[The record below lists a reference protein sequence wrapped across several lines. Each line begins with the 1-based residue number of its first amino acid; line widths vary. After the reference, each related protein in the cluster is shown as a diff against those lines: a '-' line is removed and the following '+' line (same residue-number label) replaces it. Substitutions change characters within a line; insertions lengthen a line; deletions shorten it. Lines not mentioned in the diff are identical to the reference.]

1 MYYVVQVP
9 DGQTL
14 QSGVY
19 QLLQQ
24 GQLTPAHQDHPAN
37 RTCSRCSSSHSSRDS
52 SSSSRRGQ
60 QISVQPQ
67 TAAQLQQQTAAQLA
81 SWQQD
86 FAAQLWGGSADS
98 STEIDSVEASLDE
111 DAAAAGSAAG
121 AAGGSRRGGRGG
133 SRGNGSSS
141 STLVDYS
148 FHTSELQLSS
158 SYHMAHGR
166 WADAAV
172 LQHAFSGAA
181 DQLPETLRF
190 PIDIHSKNNHTRV

>member
-1 MYYVVQVP
+1 VQVP
-9 DGQTL
+9 DGQVL

-19 QLLQQ
+19 QLMQQ
-24 GQLTPAHQDHPAN
+24 GHLTPAHQDHPAN
-37 RTCSRCSSSHSSRDS
+37 RTCSRCSNSHSSRNS

-60 QISVQPQ
+60 QVVLQPQ

-111 DAAAAGSAAG
+111 DAATAAGSAA
-121 AAGGSRRGGRGG
+121 AISAGGSRRGGRSGG
-133 SRGNGSSS
+133 RGNGSSSS

-148 FHTSELQLSS
+148 FHTSELQLGS

-172 LQHAFSGAA
+172 LQHAFAGAA
-181 DQLPETLRF
+181 DQLPKALRF
-190 PIDIHSKNNHTRV
+190 PIDIHSRNNHKRV